1 MFLLVGLGNPGA
13 GYSENRHNIGFMA
26 ADEIVRRHSFMS
38 FRKKFQGEISEG
50 TIGGEKTLVL
60 KPQTFMNESGRSVGE
75 VVRFYKIAS
84 ENIIVF
90 YDELDLPL
98 GKLKVKT
105 GGGSGGHNGIRSI
118 DAHIDKNY
126 RRVRLGIG
134 HPGHKDKV
142 HSHVLSDFAKSER
155 PAIDALVDEVAREV
169 GHLIEGKDANFMNKV
184 ALALQPPKPEKPEK
198 PKKKTEEK
206 VKPKAGTAKQEEPG
220 SPFAALEK
228 LKKQF
233 TDSSSKE

>member
-1 MFLLVGLGNPGA
+1 MLLLVGLGNPGA

-26 ADEIVRRHSFMS
+26 ADEIVRRHSFVS

-50 TIGGEKTLVL
+50 TIDGEKVLIL

-75 VVRFYKIAS
+75 VIRFYKIEL
-84 ENIIVF
+84 ENVIVL

-105 GGGSGGHNGIRSI
+105 GGGAGGHNGIRSI
-118 DAHIDKNY
+118 DAHVGKDY

-142 HSHVLSDFAKSER
+142 HGHVLSDFAKSER
-155 PAIDALVDEVAREV
+155 PAVEKLIDEVACQI
-169 GHLIEGKDANFMNKV
+169 GHLIKGNDANFMNKV
-184 ALALQPPKPEKPEK
+184 ALGLQPAKP
-198 PKKKTEEK
+198 
-206 VKPKAGTAKQEEPG
+206 
-220 SPFAALEK
+220 EK
-228 LKKQF
+228 LKKKVEEK
-233 TDSSSKE
+233 SKPKPETP